1 MINTTVPI
9 YIICLVS
16 NPVRFENAKKMRQTL
31 LSQDN
36 QNSVI
41 IVSAVDANTLD
52 HDAIITL
59 QNNGL
64 LNDAPTCFKDASHPG
79 RPVLMGQIACFL
91 SHYSLFEKSK
101 TLNTPIVV
109 LEDDMV
115 ILPDFQKK
123 LQSVISNNSSNS
135 NVDFIN
141 LFIPH
146 YQKANPYFTSHMSQ
160 SKLLPI
166 PQWLHGF
173 NCYYVNPKG
182 ASKICDNALPMSM
195 PIDDTVFDPMRFPD
209 SLLTKRVIH
218 GIDFV
223 KDMNEAA
230 PDIGTFSN
238 IWYSKTLVHVMNG
251 NKSRDNV
258 DRFIAERVFPNHIGT
273 FIEVFITDS
282 TDIVDSG
289 IGANGA
295 NEANDVSNVEL
306 LRFSGWYGERISSL
320 LALPR
325 ESKIDYLSILTP
337 TSFQEIV
344 RNCNIRCISI
354 PNSQSLQNNGY
365 TRVLSGVFQSVCI
378 KHVT

>member
-1 MINTTVPI
+1 
-9 YIICLVS
+9 
-16 NPVRFENAKKMRQTL
+16 MRQTL

-52 HDAIITL
+52 QDAIITL

-146 YQKANPYFTSHMSQ
+146 YQRANPYFTSQQQSQ
-160 SKLLPI
+160 LLPI

-182 ASKICDNALPMSM
+182 AAKICDNALPMSM
-195 PIDDTVFDPMRFPD
+195 PIDDTVCDPIRFPD

-218 GIDFV
+218 GVDFV
-223 KDMNEAA
+223 KDMNETA

-238 IWYSKTLVHVMNG
+238 IWYSKTLVHVLNG

-282 TDIVDSG
+282 TDSPDGTYIHD
-289 IGANGA
+289 GANGA
-295 NEANDVSNVEL
+295 NEANWANDVSNVEL

-320 LALPR
+320 LTLPR
-325 ESKIDYLSILTP
+325 ESKVDYLSILTP
-337 TSFQEIV
+337 TSSIV
-344 RNCNIRCISI
+344 KNCSIRCISI
-354 PNSQSLQNNGY
+354 PNSQSQFMQNNGY
-365 TRVLSGVFQSVCI
+365 TRVLSGVFQSVWI
-378 KHVT
+378 KQ